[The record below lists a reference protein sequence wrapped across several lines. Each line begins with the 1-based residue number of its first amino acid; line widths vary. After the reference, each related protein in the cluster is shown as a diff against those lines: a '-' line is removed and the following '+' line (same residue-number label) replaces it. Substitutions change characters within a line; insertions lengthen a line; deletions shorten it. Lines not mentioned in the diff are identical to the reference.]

1 MAVFDGTPR
10 NDQYFGTPEADEI
23 SGHDGQDQLR
33 GNSGND
39 TLRGGNGPDSL
50 YGDRDDDEIH
60 GGTGDDVVRGGRGSD
75 TLFGELGV
83 DVLFG
88 DRDDDFLFGGEGN
101 DVLLGGPGDDGL
113 DGGVGAD
120 YINGGDG
127 IDLVS
132 YSDSPVGPAGAGVT
146 VSLAT
151 TILVPGSG
159 GHAAGDIL
167 IGVEGV
173 IGSAGNDHLDA
184 ADNGSIDGLQGGA
197 GDDTLR
203 GGGSGGPDHLD
214 GGIGDDHLLALI
226 HGGEMVGGP
235 GKDTFEFSGGGFSG
249 GEILDFT
256 KGEDTI
262 ELAFSNAEVSGSD
275 LGNVLRNSTGNVLD
289 LSLLGLGFED
299 FGELMLNVPVSMLD
313 ASDFVIS

>member
-1 MAVFDGTPR
+1 MAVFDGSPG
-10 NDQYFGTPEADEI
+10 NDQYFGTPVADEI

-33 GNSGND
+33 GGSGND

-60 GGTGDDVVRGGRGSD
+60 GGAGDDVVRGGRGSD
-75 TLFGELGV
+75 TIYGDLDI

-101 DVLLGGPGDDGL
+101 DVLLGGPGHDGL
-113 DGGVGAD
+113 DGGAGAD
-120 YINGGDG
+120 YLNGGDG
-127 IDLVS
+127 IDSVS
-132 YSDSPVGPAGAGVT
+132 YGDSPVGPAGEGVT
-146 VSLAT
+146 VSLASSV
-151 TILVPGSG
+151 LVPGRG

-167 IGVEGV
+167 IGIEGV
-173 IGSAGNDHLDA
+173 IGSAGNDELDA

-197 GDDTLR
+197 GNDTLR

-214 GGIGDDHLLALI
+214 GGIGDDHLVALT
-226 HGGEMVGGP
+226 HGELVGGP
-235 GKDTFEFSGGGFSG
+235 GDDTFELSGSEFTS
-249 GEILDFT
+249 GEIVDFT

-262 ELAFSNAEVSGSD
+262 ELAFSNAAVSASD
-275 LGNVLRNSTGNVLD
+275 LSNMLRNSTGNVLD
-289 LSLLGLGFED
+289 LSLLGAGFGD
-299 FGELMLNVPVSMLD
+299 FGELTLNVPVSTLD